1 MPAIRNSPGLPTG
14 IEDRAVYES
23 AVRHLRDARVVLP
36 TFEELADPAS
46 IPGDIA
52 ARTVQIHRDAA
63 DPANLFRV
71 HWFNDIDGGGIRPVP
86 PHVVLPRAL
95 TGVDAPIAVA
105 LGNSFPMIGA
115 HKVLAAYACLVSR
128 LVTGRFDPARNKAVW
143 PSTGNYCRGGVAIS
157 RIMGVRGVAVLPEGM
172 SAERFDWLREWIER
186 PDDIVR
192 TPGSESNVKE
202 IYDACDE
209 LERDPANVILNQF
222 SEFAN
227 YLGHYRCTG
236 PALEAVCAHLRRDN
250 PDLALAA
257 FVAGTGSGGTLGA
270 GDHLKEAEGAK
281 IVAVEPLE
289 CPTMLYNGYGAH
301 NIQGIGDKHI
311 PLIQN
316 VMNTDA
322 VVGVSDRNCDRLNAL
337 CNTGAGRAYLT
348 GGCAVDPEIVA
359 RLSDFGLSSI
369 ANVLASIKTAKHY
382 GLGPNDL
389 IVTVATDGASMYD
402 SEREKTIESEFAG
415 DFDGMAAAETF
426 GRDLAAIGTDHV
438 LETGHA
444 ERMRIF
450 NLGYFTW
457 VEQRGVELEAF
468 DRRRDRRFW
477 TGLHDV
483 LPVWDEAIRA
493 FNAETGVNRP
503 G

>member
-14 IEDRAVYES
+14 IEDRAVYGS

-52 ARTVQIHRDAA
+52 ARAGQVHRDAA

-71 HWFNDIDGGGIRPVP
+71 HWFNDIGGGGTRSVP
-86 PHVVLPRAL
+86 PHVVLPKAL

-172 SAERFDWLREWIER
+172 SAERFDWLREWIEH

-209 LERDPANVILNQF
+209 LERDPANTILNQF

-236 PALEAVCAHLRRDN
+236 PALEAVCTHLRRDN

-270 GDHLKEAEGAK
+270 GDHLKEAEGVK

-348 GGCAVDPEIVA
+348 GGRAVDPEIVA

-402 SEREKTIESEFAG
+402 SERAKTIGSEFAG

-444 ERMRIF
+444 ERTRIF

-457 VEQRGVELEAF
+457 VEQRGVDLEAF
-468 DRRRDRRFW
+468 DRRRDQRFW

-483 LPVWDEAIRA
+483 LPLWDEAIRA

>member
-1 MPAIRNSPGLPTG
+1 MTGVALPTA

-23 AVRHLRDARVVLP
+23 AVRHLRNARVVLP
-36 TFEELADPAS
+36 SFAELADPAA

-52 ARTVQIHRDAA
+52 ARTARVDRDAA

-71 HWFNDIDGGGIRPVP
+71 HWFNDIATGGIRRVP
-86 PHVVLPRAL
+86 PHVVLPKAL

-115 HKVLAAYACLVSR
+115 HKVLAAYACLVWR
-128 LVTGRFDPARNKAVW
+128 LVTGRFDPARHKAVW

-172 SAERFDWLREWIER
+172 SAERFDWLRQWIEH

-202 IYDACDE
+202 IYDACDA

-236 PALEAVCAHLRRDN
+236 PALGAVYAHLRDAN

-257 FVAGTGSGGTLGA
+257 FVAGTGSGGTLAA
-270 GDHLKEAEGAK
+270 GDRLKEAHGAR

-337 CNTGAGRAYLT
+337 FNPDAGRAHLAERC
-348 GGCAVDPEIVA
+348 GVDAGIVA
-359 RLSDFGLSSI
+359 GLADFGLSSI
-369 ANVLASIKTAKHY
+369 ANMLAAIKTAKHY
-382 GLGPNDL
+382 GLGPDDL

-402 SEREKTIESEFAG
+402 SERAKTIDAEFAG
-415 DFDGMAAAETF
+415 AYDGVAAAETF
-426 GRDLAAIGTDHV
+426 GRDLAALGTDHV
-438 LETGHA
+438 LETGRE
-444 ERMRIF
+444 ERARIF

-457 VEQRGVELEAF
+457 VEQRGVEIEAF
-468 DRRRDRRFW
+468 DERRDRRFW
-477 TGLHDV
+477 TGLRDV
-483 LPVWDEAIRA
+483 LPQWDEAIRA

>member
-1 MPAIRNSPGLPTG
+1 MTGGALPTA
-14 IEDRAVYES
+14 IEDRAAYDS

-36 TFEELADPAS
+36 TFAELADPAA
-46 IPGDIA
+46 IPADIA
-52 ARTVQIHRDAA
+52 SRTARVDRDAA
-63 DPANLFRV
+63 DPCNLFRV
-71 HWFNDIDGGGIRPVP
+71 HWFNDIETGGIRPVP
-86 PHVVLPRAL
+86 PHVVLPRSL

-115 HKVLAAYACLVSR
+115 HKVLAAYACLVWR
-128 LVTGRFDPARNKAVW
+128 LVTGRFDPARHKAVW

-172 SAERFDWLREWIER
+172 SAERFDWLRQWIEH

-209 LERDPANVILNQF
+209 LERDPANAILNQF

-236 PALEAVCAHLRRDN
+236 PALEAVYTHLRGAE

-270 GDHLKEAEGAK
+270 GDHLKQAQGAR

-337 CNTGAGRAYLT
+337 FNTEAGRAHLA
-348 GGCAVDPEIVA
+348 GKCGVDAGIVA
-359 RLSDFGLSSI
+359 GLADFGLSSI
-369 ANVLASIKTAKHY
+369 ANVLASIKFARHH

-402 SEREKTIESEFAG
+402 SERAKTVDAEFAG
-415 DFDGMAAAETF
+415 AYDGVAAAETF

-438 LETGHA
+438 LETGRA
-444 ERMRIF
+444 ERTRIF

-457 VEQRGVELEAF
+457 VEQRGVELAAF
-468 DRRRDRRFW
+468 DQRRDQGFW
-477 TGLHDV
+477 TGLHDA
-483 LPVWDEAIRA
+483 LPLWDEMIRA

>member
-1 MPAIRNSPGLPTG
+1 VTGAALPTA
-14 IEDRAVYES
+14 IEDRAAYDS

-36 TFEELADPAS
+36 TFAELADPAA
-46 IPGDIA
+46 IPADIA
-52 ARTVQIHRDAA
+52 SRTARVDRDAA
-63 DPANLFRV
+63 DPCNLFRV
-71 HWFNDIDGGGIRPVP
+71 HWFNDIETGGIRPVP
-86 PHVVLPRAL
+86 PHVVLPRSL

-115 HKVLAAYACLVSR
+115 HKVLAAYACLVWR
-128 LVTGRFDPARNKAVW
+128 LVTGRFDPARHKAVW

-172 SAERFDWLREWIER
+172 SAERFDWLRQWIEH

-209 LERDPANVILNQF
+209 LERDPANAILNQF

-236 PALEAVCAHLRRDN
+236 PALEAVYTHLRGAE
-250 PDLALAA
+250 PELALAA

-270 GDHLKEAEGAK
+270 GDHLKQAQGAR

-337 CNTGAGRAYLT
+337 FNTEVGRAHLA
-348 GGCAVDPEIVA
+348 GKCGVDEGIVA
-359 RLSDFGLSSI
+359 GLADFGLSSI
-369 ANVLASIKTAKHY
+369 ANVLASIKFARHH

-402 SEREKTIESEFAG
+402 SERAKTVDAEFAG
-415 DFDGMAAAETF
+415 AYDGVAAAETF

-438 LETGHA
+438 LETGRA
-444 ERMRIF
+444 ERTRIF

-457 VEQRGVELEAF
+457 VEQRGVELAAF
-468 DRRRDRRFW
+468 DRRRDQGFW
-477 TGLHDV
+477 TGLHDA
-483 LPVWDEAIRA
+483 LPLWDEMIRA

>member
-1 MPAIRNSPGLPTG
+1 MTGAALPTE
-14 IEDRAVYES
+14 IADRAAYES

-36 TFEELADPAS
+36 SFAELADPAS
-46 IPGDIA
+46 IPADIA
-52 ARTVQIHRDAA
+52 AHAARVDRDAA

-71 HWFNDIDGGGIRPVP
+71 HWFNDVASGGIRAVP

-115 HKVLAAYACLVSR
+115 HKVLAAYACLVWR
-128 LVTGRFDPARNKAVW
+128 LATGRFDPARHKAVW

-172 SAERFDWLREWIER
+172 SAERFDWLREWIEH

-202 IYDACDE
+202 IYDACDA

-236 PALEAVCAHLRRDN
+236 PALGAIYGHLRAKN

-257 FVAGTGSGGTLGA
+257 FVAGTGSGGTLAA
-270 GDHLKEAEGAK
+270 GDHLKEAHGAR

-337 CNTGAGRAYLT
+337 FNTAPGRAHLAARC
-348 GGCAVDPEIVA
+348 GVDAGVVA
-359 RLSDFGLSSI
+359 GLADFGLSSI
-369 ANVLASIKTAKHY
+369 ANMLAAIKTAKHY
-382 GLGPNDL
+382 GLGPDDL
-389 IVTVATDGASMYD
+389 VVTVATDGASMYD
-402 SEREKTIESEFAG
+402 SERAKTVDAEFAG
-415 DFDGMAAAETF
+415 AFGDLAAAETF
-426 GRDLAAIGTDHV
+426 GRDLAAVGADHV
-438 LETGHA
+438 LETGQA
-444 ERMRIF
+444 ERARIF

-457 VEQRGVELEAF
+457 VEQRGVAIEAF
-468 DRRRDRRFW
+468 DERRDRGFW
-477 TGLHDV
+477 AGLRDA
-483 LPVWDEAIRA
+483 LPRWDEAIRA

>member
-1 MPAIRNSPGLPTG
+1 MTGAALPAG
-14 IEDRAVYES
+14 IEDRAVYDS
-23 AVRHLRDARVVLP
+23 AVRHLREARVVLP
-36 TFEELADPAS
+36 TFEELADPAA
-46 IPGDIA
+46 IPGDIV
-52 ARTVQIHRDAA
+52 ARTAQIDRDAA

-71 HWFNDIDGGGIRPVP
+71 HWFNDTGTGGIRPVP
-86 PHVVLPRAL
+86 AHVVLPKSL

-172 SAERFDWLREWIER
+172 SAERFDWLREWIEH

-209 LERDPANVILNQF
+209 LERDPANAILNQF

-236 PALEAVCAHLRRDN
+236 PALEAVYAHLRHGN
-250 PDLALAA
+250 PDLSLAA

-270 GDHLKEAEGAK
+270 GDHLKEAHGAR

-337 CNTGAGRAYLT
+337 FNTGAGREHLT

-389 IVTVATDGASMYD
+389 VVTVATDGASMYD
-402 SEREKTIESEFAG
+402 SERAKTIESEFASA
-415 DFDGMAAAETF
+415 FDGVAAAETF
-426 GRDLAAIGTDHV
+426 GRDLASTGADHV
-438 LETGHA
+438 LETGQT
-444 ERMRIF
+444 ERTRIF

-457 VEQRGVELEAF
+457 VEQRGVDLDAF
-468 DRRRDRRFW
+468 DERRDQGFW

-483 LPVWDEAIRA
+483 LPLWDEMIRA